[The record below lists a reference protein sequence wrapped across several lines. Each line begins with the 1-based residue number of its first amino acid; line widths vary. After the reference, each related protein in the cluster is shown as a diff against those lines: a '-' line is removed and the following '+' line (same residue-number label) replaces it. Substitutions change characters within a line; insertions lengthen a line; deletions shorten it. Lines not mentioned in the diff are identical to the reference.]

1 MIKII
6 SGFNTALTGPRIV
19 TLGTFDGVH
28 LGHRKILDEVKARA
42 AIDGGHTTVITFY
55 PHPRLVLKPEMA
67 DTVKLLTDIDE
78 KVDLLNRAGIDDVIV
93 LRFTPEFAKTDYKD
107 FVRKFLV
114 ERIGMTRLIIGYD
127 HAFGNS
133 RSGTY
138 NNLKILAE
146 QLNFGLQRVE
156 PHVEYGQTVSSSI
169 IRGYLNNGDLE
180 NAKKLLGRPYC
191 VFGKIVGGDGRGR
204 QLNFPTANIVLKEP
218 HKVVPKTGVYAV
230 DVNIKSG
237 SYKGMMNI
245 GTRPTFGENE
255 LTLEVHILDFDEMIY
270 GENINITFKK
280 RLRDEKKFTS
290 VDELIKQLKRDRALS
305 AEL

>member
-1 MIKII
+1 MIKIV

-28 LGHRKILDEVKARA
+28 LGHRKILNEVKARA
-42 AIDGGHTTVITFY
+42 AVDGGHTTVITFY

-93 LRFTPEFAKTDYKD
+93 VRFTPEIAKTGYKE
-107 FVRKFLV
+107 FVSKFLV
-114 ERIGMTRLIIGYD
+114 ERIGMSRLIIGYD
-127 HAFGNS
+127 HAFGKS

-138 NNLKILAE
+138 KNLKILAE

-156 PHVEYGQTVSSSI
+156 PHVEYGQTVSSSL

-180 NAKKLLGRPYC
+180 NAKKLLGRSYC

-230 DVNIKSG
+230 DVDIKSG
-237 SYKGMMNI
+237 CYKGMMNI

-255 LTLEVHILDFDEMIY
+255 LTLEVHILDFDEMVY

-290 VDELIKQLKRDRALS
+290 VDELIKQLKRDKALS

>member
-28 LGHRKILDEVKARA
+28 LGHRKILNEVKARA

-114 ERIGMTRLIIGYD
+114 ERLGMRRLIIGYD

-138 NNLKILAE
+138 NNLKILAG

-156 PHVEYGQTVSSSI
+156 PHVEYAQTVSSSI

-230 DVNIKSG
+230 DVDIKSG